1 MTTRNAGWYDDPQDS
16 SLLRYWDGVMWTEH
30 TSPRQKPGLD
40 QAGAGAAGGQYGQG
54 QDGEQGQYGAPQGQ
68 QGQHGQGQ
76 QGQQYGGQPG
86 QQGQYGGQQG
96 QQGYGAPQGQYGQ
109 QGQQNYQ
116 YGQQQGGWGQP
127 MPGGGYVGTMAGPT
141 TPDGQPLAGWGIRF
155 LARIIDWLFTSIV
168 FGLIALVVL
177 APDLMGQFQD
187 WFDEV
192 FAAAESGATPPT
204 TLPADL
210 SASLL
215 RVGLGLGVMALAYEI
230 LMLKSFGATLGKLA
244 TGLRVRLR
252 DQPGPLSWST
262 AVIRALVW
270 QGPGLLSGVQML
282 SFLTSI
288 FSIVNGLFP
297 LWDKNKQSLNDKFAK
312 TNVVKKSS

>member
-16 SLLRYWDGVMWTEH
+16 SLLRYWDGVMWTDH
-30 TSPRQKPGLD
+30 TSPRQKPGLE
-40 QAGAGAAGGQYGQG
+40 QAGAGAVGQGQYGQG
-54 QDGEQGQYGAPQGQ
+54 PHGEQGNQQLQYGAQP
-68 QGQHGQGQ
+68 GQGQ
-76 QGQQYGGQPG
+76 GQS
-86 QQGQYGGQQG
+86 QYGGQQG
-96 QQGYGAPQGQYGQ
+96 QEQYGQGQQGPYGAPQN
-109 QGQQNYQ
+109 QNYQ

-127 MPGGGYVGTMAGPT
+127 MPGGGYTGAMTGPT
-141 TPDGQPLAGWGIRF
+141 TPDGQPLAGWGLRF
-155 LARIIDWLFTSIV
+155 LARIIDGLLTGIV
-168 FGLIALVVL
+168 FGLLAMFVL

-187 WFDEV
+187 WFDEIMS
-192 FAAAESGATPPT
+192 AAESGATPPSA
-204 TLPADL
+204 LPADL
-210 SASLL
+210 NASVL
-215 RVGLGLGVMALAYEI
+215 RVGLGTGVMALAYEI

-244 TGLRVRLR
+244 AGLRVRLR

-270 QGPGLLSGVQML
+270 QGPGLLSGVQLL

>member
-1 MTTRNAGWYDDPQDS
+1 MTTRDAGWYDDPQDN
-16 SLLRYWDGVMWTEH
+16 SLLRYWDGVMWTDH
-30 TSPRQKPGLD
+30 TSPRQKPGLE
-40 QAGAGAAGGQYGQG
+40 QAGAGAAGQGQYGAQPSQGQGQGQYGGQQGQGQYGQG
-54 QDGEQGQYGAPQGQ
+54 QGQYGAPQGQ
-68 QGQHGQGQ
+68 QG
-76 QGQQYGGQPG
+76 P
-86 QQGQYGGQQG
+86 
-96 QQGYGAPQGQYGQ
+96 YGAPQN
-109 QGQQNYQ
+109 QNYQ
-116 YGQQQGGWGQP
+116 YGQQGGWGQP
-127 MPGGGYVGTMAGPT
+127 MPGGGYTGAMGGPT

-155 LARIIDWLFTSIV
+155 LARIIDWLITSIV
-168 FGLIALVVL
+168 FGFIALVVL
-177 APDLMGQFQD
+177 APDLTGQFQD

-204 TLPADL
+204 ALPADL
-210 SASLL
+210 TASIL
-215 RVGLGLGVMALAYEI
+215 RVSLGLAVMALAYEI

-270 QGPGLLSGVQML
+270 QGPGLLSGVQTL

>member
-16 SLLRYWDGVMWTEH
+16 SLLRYWDGVMWTDH
-30 TSPRQKPGLD
+30 TSPRQKPGLE
-40 QAGAGAAGGQYGQG
+40 QAGAGSAGQGQYGQG
-54 QDGEQGQYGAPQGQ
+54 QYGA
-68 QGQHGQGQ
+68 
-76 QGQQYGGQPG
+76 QPG
-86 QQGQYGGQQG
+86 QGQGQYGGQQG
-96 QQGYGAPQGQYGQ
+96 QGQYGQGQQGPYGAPQNP
-109 QGQQNYQ
+109 NYQ

-127 MPGGGYVGTMAGPT
+127 MPGGGYTGAMTEPT
-141 TPDGQPLAGWGIRF
+141 TPDGQPLAGWGLRF
-155 LARIIDWLFTSIV
+155 LSRIIDGLFTGIV
-168 FGLIALVVL
+168 FGFIAATVL
-177 APDLMGQFQD
+177 APDLVGQIQD
-187 WFDEV
+187 WVDEIIS
-192 FAAAESGATPPT
+192 AANSGATPPT
-204 TLPADL
+204 ASPADL
-210 SASLL
+210 NASVL
-215 RVGLGLGVMALAYEI
+215 RVGLGTGVMALAYEI

-270 QGPGLLSGVQML
+270 QGPGLLSGVQLL

-297 LWDKNKQSLNDKFAK
+297 LWDKNRQSLNDKFAR

>member
-1 MTTRNAGWYDDPQDS
+1 MTTRDAGWYDDPQDS

-40 QAGAGAAGGQYGQG
+40 QAGAGAAGGQYGPGQHGEQG
-54 QDGEQGQYGAPQGQ
+54 QQQGQYGAPQGEQGQ
-68 QGQHGQGQ
+68 QGQQGQYGQ
-76 QGQQYGGQPG
+76 QGQQYGGQQG
-86 QQGQYGGQQG
+86 QQYGGQQG
-96 QQGYGAPQGQYGQ
+96 QQYGQ

-127 MPGGGYVGTMAGPT
+127 MPGGGYATMTGPT
-141 TPDGQPLAGWGIRF
+141 TPDGQPLASWGIRL
-155 LARIIDWLFTSIV
+155 LARIIDWLITSIV

-177 APDLMGQFQD
+177 APDLTGQFQD
-187 WFDEV
+187 WFDEIMS
-192 FAAAESGATPPT
+192 AAESGATPPSA
-204 TLPADL
+204 LPADL
-210 SASLL
+210 SASVL
-215 RVGLGLGVMALAYEI
+215 RVGLGLGVMALAYEAV
-230 LMLKSFGATLGKLA
+230 MLKLFGATLGKLA

-252 DQPGPLSWST
+252 DQPGPLSCRT
-262 AVIRALVW
+262 ALIRALVW
-270 QGPGLLSGVQML
+270 QGPGLLSGVQAL
-282 SFLTSI
+282 SFFTSI